1 VSTQETAYR
10 IISRVHVNQWSN
22 ELQQAVPGWDIRALW
37 IKTGTVLPVF
47 VPDASFTAENVDTLI
62 RIAGAKDDSI
72 HALGG

>member
-1 VSTQETAYR
+1 MSSTETVYR

-37 IKTGTVLPVF
+37 IKTGTVLPIF

-62 RIAGAKDDSI
+62 RIAGAKDDAI
-72 HALGG
+72 HQLGG